1 MTVGSTGQRHDQRRG
16 SPRTHGERLARWSLG
31 MLVAF
36 ALWTA
41 AFVGLS
47 GVVAGWLG
55 ADMTG
60 GDVAYIRE
68 WLPWSAV
75 TLLWVL
81 PLVVGVVLGGRAVRA
96 GAGREGTA
104 ALVLNSLI
112 LTLVVAPSL
121 VDRLLH
127 L

>member
-1 MTVGSTGQRHDQRRG
+1 MTVETRGQHRNRR
-16 SPRTHGERLARWSLG
+16 SDPQLQAERLARWSFG

-36 ALWTA
+36 ALWTV

-55 ADMTG
+55 AETTG
-60 GDVAYIRE
+60 GDVAYIEE
-68 WLPWSAV
+68 WVPWTAV

-81 PLVVGVVLGGRAVRA
+81 PVLAGVVLGAQAVRA
-96 GAGREGTA
+96 GAGRAGMA

-112 LTLVVAPSL
+112 LVLVVGPSL
-121 VDRLLH
+121 ADRLLH